1 MAFPFLRNTWFVAF
15 ASYGTE
21 TEYDNGTQVS
31 TSGQREAD
39 MFVVLAGNTNS
50 IRWTTAVN
58 SNRSLNWAPS
68 VHRRLESGGWSAN
81 AGISTN
87 ERGLYLSAAHTEA
100 KPTAVD
106 ARAEGEIA
114 NLITQAFVWRRIGL
128 VSQRKTG
135 GVLFG
140 QSRSQNT

>member
-68 VHRRLESGGWSAN
+68 VHRRLESGG
-81 AGISTN
+81 
-87 ERGLYLSAAHTEA
+87 
-100 KPTAVD
+100 
-106 ARAEGEIA
+106 
-114 NLITQAFVWRRIGL
+114 
-128 VSQRKTG
+128 
-135 GVLFG
+135 
-140 QSRSQNT
+140 